1 MCMEVSSQLGKVQ
14 PRMNE
19 GRHLGEVIGLMLQ
32 ENKVSEHDCCKVGET
47 EAVQREELWTKAE
60 AC

>member
-1 MCMEVSSQLGKVQ
+1 
-14 PRMNE
+14 MNE

-32 ENKVSEHDCCKVGET
+32 ESKVSECECCKVGET

-60 AC
+60 VC